1 MQFRHPRK
9 PLDPALWKRHPA
21 LSRTLRAAIVVVPIV
36 ASFLIAVLLSHL
48 LPHTTHP
55 LTAAFWIVVVIGGS
69 LITLVVFERA
79 ARRLLP
85 MAALLNISLLFPDK
99 APARFAVA
107 RKTGS
112 PTQLRAQLERADA
125 AGRQDDAKGMQAVI
139 ELVLALSV
147 HDKATRGHSE
157 RVRVFTDMI
166 ADELKLDEVDKA
178 KLRWAA
184 LLHDVGKLEIA
195 PTLLNKPGT
204 PTDAEWVVIQRHPA
218 DGARLV
224 GPLLAWLGESGRAV
238 IEHHERWDGTGYPR
252 HLKGTEISLAAR
264 IVSVADVYEVM
275 TSPRPYKATMSV
287 AAARVELTRVAGTQL
302 DPAIVRAF
310 LNISIG
316 RLWRAVGIGA
326 WVGLIP
332 AIGRLWSELGSIG
345 TWAGSGA
352 LTAVTA
358 TVVTVGGFGPPTPSP
373 TAHSVPPAAFTAPS
387 PSFASSPSSAVS
399 PPPQP
404 SASAAPTA
412 STRALP
418 RSTPK
423 SGPVPTA
430 NPTPNPTARPT
441 PPPPVWTTC
450 STCYTTTDTKCPQ
463 NCSNNKLTKCTR
475 YCEGNNNSKCVTY
488 CYGANNP
495 KCTEYCVGT
504 NNPRCQSFCKASSS
518 MIALTRWNDP
528 GLALLGV
535 GLLSG
540 QTGAVPMGAS
550 APARRSIA
558 PKLTN
563 VPYAPYAG

>member
-1 MQFRHPRK
+1 MQFRRSRK
-9 PLDPALWKRHPA
+9 RLDPGLWKRHPA
-21 LSRTLRAAIVVVPIV
+21 LSRALRAAIVVAPIG

-48 LPHTTHP
+48 LPHATSP
-55 LTAAFWIVVVIGGS
+55 LTATFWIAVVIGGS
-69 LITLVVFERA
+69 MLTLVVFERA

-85 MAALLNISLLFPDK
+85 MAALLNVSLIFPDK

-107 RKTGS
+107 RTTGS
-112 PTQLRAQLERADA
+112 PSELRAQLERAHA
-125 AGRQDDAKGMQAVI
+125 AGHQDDATSMQAVI

-166 ADELKLDEVDKA
+166 ADELKLDDDAKD

-195 PTLLNKPGT
+195 PTLLNKPGK

-224 GPLLAWLGESGRAV
+224 APLLAWLGEWGRAV
-238 IEHHERWDGTGYPR
+238 IEHHERWDGTGYPL
-252 HLKGTEISLAAR
+252 HLKGAEISLAAR

-275 TSPRPYKATMSV
+275 TSPRPYKTIMGV
-287 AAARVELTRVAGTQL
+287 TAARVELTRVAGTQL

-316 RLWRAVGIGA
+316 RLWRSVGIGA
-326 WVGLIP
+326 WIGLIP
-332 AIGRLWSELGSIG
+332 AIGRLWSEFGSIG

-358 TVVTVGGFGPPTPSP
+358 TVVTVGGFAPPTPLP
-373 TAHSVPPAAFTAPS
+373 TAQSVPPAAFSVPS
-387 PSFASSPSSAVS
+387 PAYASPSRAAS
-399 PPPQP
+399 PPPQTSVSP
-404 SASAAPTA
+404 APTA
-412 STRALP
+412 GTITSPGSTA
-418 RSTPK
+418 K

-430 NPTPNPTARPT
+430 KPTPNPTVGPT
-441 PPPPVWTTC
+441 PPPDWTTC
-450 STCYTTTDTKCPQ
+450 STCYATANTKCPH
-463 NCSNNKLTKCTR
+463 NCSNSSLPNCTT

-495 KCTEYCVGT
+495 KCTNYCVGG
-504 NNPRCQSFCKASSS
+504 NNPKCHQPSFCKASSA
-518 MIALTRWNDP
+518 MIVLTRWNGP
-528 GLALLGV
+528 GRALLAV

-540 QTGAVPMGAS
+540 QTGAVQTGARTPKQWDAITLIGQPWPH
-550 APARRSIA
+550 AP
-558 PKLTN
+558 
-563 VPYAPYAG
+563 G